1 MAHKRSAKPKKPAKA
16 FKSQRFINSRDA
28 RVVRIMAEYLEPE
41 KRLREAGIDD
51 TVVFFGSARTL
62 SEAKAKRRL
71 TRVKK
76 KQNATKAEMQKA
88 QHDMKMSV
96 YYEAARELAF
106 KLTLWSEELAQNEA
120 HVKHRFSVVTG
131 GGPGIMEAANR
142 GAMEANGPTL
152 GMNISLPFEQ
162 YPNEYITD
170 GLAFEF
176 HYFFMRKFW
185 MVYLAKAA
193 VVMPGGFGTLDEFME
208 VLTLVQTEKI
218 RRKLPIVLFGSA
230 YWNNIIEFEPMA
242 AFGTIDPEDMDL
254 FHITDDVDDALTWL
268 QAQLREWAVDH
279 PGAGLTDKVEKL
291 RFWDW

>member
-1 MAHKRSAKPKKPAKA
+1 MPRHKPEKA
-16 FKSQRFINSRDA
+16 FKNMDFLNSRDA

-41 KRLREAGIDD
+41 KRLRDAGIED

-62 SEAKAKRRL
+62 PEEEAEKQLAAL
-71 TRVKK
+71 KK
-76 KQNATKAEMQKA
+76 DNSATQQQIEQAERNRA
-88 QHDMKMSV
+88 MSH
-96 YYEAARELAF
+96 YYEATRELAY
-106 KLTLWSEELAQNEA
+106 KLTLWAEEL
-120 HVKHRFSVVTG
+120 VKDVDELGHRFSVVTG

-142 GAMEANGPTL
+142 GAHEAGGSTI

-162 YPNEYITD
+162 YPNDYIAE

-218 RRKLPIVLFGSA
+218 RRKLPIVLFGSD
-230 YWNNIIEFEPMA
+230 YWSKILKLEPMA
-242 AFGTIDPEDMDL
+242 EYATIDLEDMDL
-254 FHITDDVDDALTWL
+254 FYVTDSVDEALQWL
-268 QAQLREWAVDH
+268 QSQLSEWAVDN
-279 PGAGLTDKVEKL
+279 PGAGLTPAQEKVGKWNL
-291 RFWDW
+291 

>member
-1 MAHKRSAKPKKPAKA
+1 MPRHKPEKA
-16 FKSQRFINSRDA
+16 FKNMDFLNSRDA

-41 KRLREAGIDD
+41 KRLRDAGIED

-62 SEAKAKRRL
+62 PKDEAEKQLAALQKDTSAKPQQIEQAKRNL
-71 TRVKK
+71 
-76 KQNATKAEMQKA
+76 A
-88 QHDMKMSV
+88 MSH
-96 YYEAARELAF
+96 YYEATRELAY
-106 KLTLWSEELAQNEA
+106 KLTLWAEEL
-120 HVKHRFSVVTG
+120 VKDVDELGHRFSVVTG

-142 GAMEANGPTL
+142 GAHEAGGSTI

-162 YPNEYITD
+162 YPNDYIAE

-218 RRKLPIVLFGSA
+218 RRKLPIVLFGSE
-230 YWNNIIEFEPMA
+230 YWSKIIKLEPMA
-242 AFGTIDPEDMDL
+242 EYATIDLEDMDL
-254 FHITDDVDDALTWL
+254 FFVTDSVDEALQWL
-268 QAQLREWAVDH
+268 QLQLSEWAVDN
-279 PGAGLTDKVEKL
+279 PGAGLTPAQEKVGKWNL
-291 RFWDW
+291 